1 MEYLLEEHTVSKNF
15 VYHEP
20 RYHKQ
25 IIMLHMELTKEFG
38 KLKDRWRFVLDP
50 REEDGIVTVHYIFVN
65 KNDAL
70 IFALKYLHD

>member
-1 MEYLLEEHTVSKNF
+1 
-15 VYHEP
+15 
-20 RYHKQ
+20 
-25 IIMLHMELTKEFG
+25 MELTKEFG